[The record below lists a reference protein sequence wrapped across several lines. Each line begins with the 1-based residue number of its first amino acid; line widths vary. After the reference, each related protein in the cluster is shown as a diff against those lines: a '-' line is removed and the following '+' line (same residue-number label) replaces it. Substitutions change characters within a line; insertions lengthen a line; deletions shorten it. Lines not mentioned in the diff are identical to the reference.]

1 MLNNNAFDVISCV
14 TDNNT
19 LVKKSCIE
27 NFNTQSQLIVNE
39 SQEAL
44 FYKEGQ
50 ALDLFGPGRHALI
63 TENLPLFRKFFNH

>member
-1 MLNNNAFDVISCV
+1 MSINNAFEVISCV

-19 LVKKSCIE
+19 LVKKSYIE

-44 FYKEGQ
+44 FYKEGKMEIEKKY
-50 ALDLFGPGRHALI
+50 L
-63 TENLPLFRKFFNH
+63 NN